1 MTDVWTGTGADYATD
16 PLTAGIELA
25 RQRLRRHGVD
35 VDPADLPDT
44 VELARSFLRDEVA
57 DAPARA
63 QELVAEAVMLA
74 GAMRAYYGEPGLRT
88 DQVARYVD
96 AARPFFNSFWHET

>member
-1 MTDVWTGTGADYATD
+1 MSDVWTGTGADYATD

-25 RQRLRRHGVD
+25 RQRLRRYGFD
-35 VDPADLPDT
+35 LDPADLPDT
-44 VELARSFLRDEVA
+44 VELARSFLREEIS

-63 QELVAEAVMLA
+63 QELVAEAVMFA
-74 GAMRAYYGEPGLRT
+74 GAMRAYYGGPELRV

-96 AARPFFNSFWHET
+96 AARTFFNSFWHET